1 MITTQSTDVLG
12 YASMGN
18 VYVGVLLIMFCP
30 EATGYDPDT
39 GGCNP
44 GTTGYNPDTGGC
56 NPGTTGYDPDTGGCN
71 PGTTGYNPDRC
82 CWLQFRNY
90 RLLFGHETVLQF
102 ISHVKST
109 TKFMI

>member
-1 MITTQSTDVLG
+1 MITTLSTDVLG

-44 GTTGYNPDTGGC
+44 GTTGYNPD
-56 NPGTTGYDPDTGGCN
+56 
-71 PGTTGYNPDRC
+71 RC

-90 RLLFGHETVLQF
+90 RLLFGHETALQF

-109 TKFMI
+109 TEFMI

>member
-1 MITTQSTDVLG
+1 MITTQSTDGLG

-30 EATGYDPDT
+30 EA
-39 GGCNP
+39 
-44 GTTGYNPDTGGC
+44 
-56 NPGTTGYDPDTGGCN
+56 TGYDPDTGGCN